1 MNIAIHAGHAVV
13 GSRGAC
19 KYMDE
24 VKKNRLLKKYMIK
37 FFKKEKGVTVKDVTV
52 HTGTQHQVL
61 NGIKKNFSKKCKK
74 KGNWLNVSLHLNSSD
89 NWRANGFEIL
99 VTSKMFADRSKRAN
113 LEAICAEFCERTGF
127 ENRGVKKSSSL
138 FVLNNLP
145 NCVLCEV
152 GFVTSRKD
160 SKIYEILHSNKIACI
175 LADCMLKYGKELL

>member
-1 MNIAIHAGHAVV
+1 MNIAIHAGHAAV
-13 GSRGAC
+13 GSRGAV

-24 VKKNRLLKKYMIK
+24 VRKNRLIKKHMFK
-37 FFKKEKGVTVKDVTV
+37 FLKKEKGVTVKDLTV
-52 HTGTQHQVL
+52 HTGTQRQVL

-74 KGNWLNVSLHLNSSD
+74 GDWLNVSIHLNSSD

-99 VTSKMFADRSKRAN
+99 VSPKMFGDRSKRAN
-113 LEAICAEFCERTGF
+113 LEGICAEFCERTGF
-127 ENRGVKKSSSL
+127 ENRGVKKSNSL

-160 SKIYEILHSNKIACI
+160 TKIYETQHSKRIACI

>member
-1 MNIAIHAGHAVV
+1 MNIAIHAGHAAV
-13 GSRGAC
+13 GSRGAV

-24 VKKNRLLKKYMIK
+24 VRKNRLIKKYMIK
-37 FFKKEKGVTVKDVTV
+37 KKKKEKGVTVKDLTV
-52 HTGTQHQVL
+52 HTGTQRQVL
-61 NGIKKNFSKKCKK
+61 NGIKNNFSKKCKK
-74 KGNWLNVSLHLNSSD
+74 GDWLNVSLHLNSSD

-99 VTSKMFADRSKRAN
+99 VSPKMLGDRSKRAN

-160 SKIYEILHSNKIACI
+160 TKIYETQRSKRIACI
-175 LADCMLKYGKELL
+175 LADGMVKYGKELV

>member
-24 VKKNRLLKKYMIK
+24 VKKNRLLKKHMIK
-37 FFKKEKGVTVKDVTV
+37 FLKKEKGVTVKDLTV
-52 HTGTQHQVL
+52 HTGTQRQVL
-61 NGIKKNFSKKCKK
+61 NGIKKNFLKKCKK
-74 KGNWLNVSLHLNSSD
+74 GDWLNVSLHLNSSD

-99 VTSKMFADRSKRAN
+99 VSPEMFGDRSKRAN
-113 LEAICAEFCERTGF
+113 LEAICEEFCERTGF
-127 ENRGVKKSSSL
+127 KNRSVKKSNSL
-138 FVLNNLP
+138 FVINNLP

-152 GFVTSRKD
+152 GFVTSGKD
-160 SKIYEILHSNKIACI
+160 ANIYAIHHSKRIACI

>member
-13 GSRGAC
+13 GSRGAV

-37 FFKKEKGVTVKDVTV
+37 FFKKEKGVTAKDLTV
-52 HTGTQHQVL
+52 HTGTQRQVL
-61 NGIKKNFSKKCKK
+61 NGIKKNFAKKCKN
-74 KGNWLNVSLHLNSSD
+74 GNWLNISLHLNSSD
-89 NWRANGFEIL
+89 NWRANGFEIC
-99 VTSKMFADRSKRAN
+99 VSPQMFSDRSKRAN
-113 LEAICAEFCERTGF
+113 LEAICEEFCGRTGF
-127 ENRGVKKSSSL
+127 ENRGVKKADRF

-160 SKIYEILHSNKIACI
+160 TKIYETQHSKRIACI

>member
-13 GSRGAC
+13 GSRGAI

-24 VKKNRLLKKYMIK
+24 VRKNRLIKKHMFKFLKR
-37 FFKKEKGVTVKDVTV
+37 EKGTTVKDLTV
-52 HTGTQHQVL
+52 HTGTQREVL
-61 NGIKKNFSKKCKK
+61 NGIKKNFTKKCK
-74 KGNWLNVSLHLNSSD
+74 KGNWLNVSIHLNSSD

-99 VTSKMFADRSKRAN
+99 VSPKMFGDRSKRAN

-145 NCVLCEV
+145 NCILCEV

-160 SKIYEILHSNKIACI
+160 TKIYETQHSNRIACI
-175 LADCMLKYGKELL
+175 LAECVLKYGKELL

>member
-13 GSRGAC
+13 GSRGAV

-24 VKKNRLLKKYMIK
+24 VRKNRLIKKHMIK
-37 FFKKEKGVTVKDVTV
+37 FFKKEKGITVKDITV
-52 HTGTQHQVL
+52 HTGTQRQVL
-61 NGIKKNFSKKCKK
+61 KQIKKNFSKKSK
-74 KGNWLNVSLHLNSSD
+74 KGNWLHVSIHLNSSD

-99 VTSKMFADRSKRAN
+99 VSPKMLGDRSKRAN

-127 ENRGVKKSSSL
+127 ENRGVKKSNSL

-145 NCVLCEV
+145 NCILCEV

-160 SKIYEILHSNKIACI
+160 TKIYETQHSKRIACI
-175 LADCMLKYGKELL
+175 LADCVLKYGKELL

>member
-1 MNIAIHAGHAVV
+1 MNVALHAGHAVV
-13 GSRGAC
+13 GSRGAV

-24 VKKNRLLKKYMIK
+24 VKKNRLLKKSMIK
-37 FFKKEKGVTVKDVTV
+37 ILKKEKGVTVKDLTV
-52 HTGTQHQVL
+52 HTGTQRQVL
-61 NGIKKNFSKKCKK
+61 NGIKKNFLKKCK

-99 VTSKMFADRSKRAN
+99 VSPKMFGDRTKCAN

-127 ENRGVKKSSSL
+127 ENRGVRKSNSL

-160 SKIYEILHSNKIACI
+160 TKIYESQHSEHIACV
-175 LADCMLKYGKELL
+175 LADCMLKYGKGLL

>member
-19 KYMDE
+19 KHMDE
-24 VKKNRLLKKYMIK
+24 VKKNRLLKKHMIK

-52 HTGTQHQVL
+52 HTGTQRQVL
-61 NGIKKNFSKKCKK
+61 NGIKKNFSKKCK

-99 VTSKMFADRSKRAN
+99 VSPKMFADRSKRAN

-160 SKIYEILHSNKIACI
+160 AKIYEILHSNKIACI

>member
-13 GSRGAC
+13 GSRGAV
-19 KYMDE
+19 KFMDE
-24 VKKNRLLKKYMIK
+24 VKKNRLLKKHMIRIL
-37 FFKKEKGVTVKDVTV
+37 KKEKGVAVKDLTV
-52 HTGTQHQVL
+52 HTGTQRQVL
-61 NGIKKNFSKKCKK
+61 NGIRKNFLRKCK

-99 VTSKMFADRSKRAN
+99 VDPRMLADRSKRAN

-127 ENRGVKKSSSL
+127 ENRGVRKSSSL
-138 FVLNNLP
+138 FVLNSLP

-160 SKIYEILHSNKIACI
+160 TKIYETLHSKRIACI

>member
-24 VKKNRLLKKYMIK
+24 VKKNRLLKKHMIK
-37 FFKKEKGVTVKDVTV
+37 ILKKEKGVAVKDLTV
-52 HTGTQHQVL
+52 HTGTQRQVL
-61 NGIKKNFSKKCKK
+61 NGIRKNFSRKCKTYE
-74 KGNWLNVSLHLNSSD
+74 WLNVSLHLNSSD

-99 VTSKMFADRSKRAN
+99 VSSKMFGDRSKRAN
-113 LEAICAEFCERTGF
+113 LEAICEEFCERTGF
-127 ENRGVKKSSSL
+127 ENRGVKKSNSL

-160 SKIYEILHSNKIACI
+160 TKIYESQHSKRIACI

>member
-1 MNIAIHAGHAVV
+1 MNIAIHAGHAAV
-13 GSRGAC
+13 GSRGAV

-24 VKKNRLLKKYMIK
+24 VRKNRLLKKHMIK
-37 FFKKEKGVTVKDVTV
+37 FLRKEKGVTVKDLTV
-52 HTGTQHQVL
+52 HTGTQRQVL
-61 NGIKKNFSKKCKK
+61 NGIKKNISKKCKK
-74 KGNWLNVSLHLNSSD
+74 GIWLNVSIHLNSSD

-99 VTSKMFADRSKRAN
+99 VSPKMFGDRSKRAN

-138 FVLNNLP
+138 FVINNLP

-160 SKIYEILHSNKIACI
+160 TKIYETQHSKRIACI